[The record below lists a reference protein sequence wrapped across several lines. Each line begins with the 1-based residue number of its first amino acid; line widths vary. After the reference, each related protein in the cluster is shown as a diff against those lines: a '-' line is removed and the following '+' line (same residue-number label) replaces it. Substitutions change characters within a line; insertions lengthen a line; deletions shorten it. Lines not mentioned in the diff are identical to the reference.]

1 MYVKL
6 VDGNLEYAKHFLVD
20 GDVMIINPSD
30 EKYLESGFKTLVREE
45 APEIAENQR
54 LEVFYEET
62 EDEVLQRWEVV
73 ENIGVLAQ

>member
-6 VDGNLEYAKHFLVD
+6 IDGNLEYAKHFLVD

-45 APEIAENQR
+45 VPEVLEGQR

-62 EDEVLQRWEVV
+62 EDEVLQKWEVV
-73 ENIGVLAQ
+73 ELPIF